1 MPLIALVAYFE
12 SHAWHLRVQNFFGS
26 VGTRHGR
33 FSSMVG
39 MVKAGTHQLVGSV
52 GVWLES
58 GGVGHSET
66 IRAERAL
73 STAPGY
79 CDEFKF

>member
-1 MPLIALVAYFE
+1 
-12 SHAWHLRVQNFFGS
+12 
-26 VGTRHGR
+26 
-33 FSSMVG
+33 MVG
-39 MVKAGTHQLVGSV
+39 MMKAGTHQLAGSV
-52 GVWLES
+52 DVWLES